1 MTAAAQKQAPPT
13 TPNQPSDEAVIAVN
27 LSRIRAEQDK
37 YGSAGGSLRS
47 VFAKAEQQGVNL
59 DAAKR
64 AIKIVRSGKV
74 DEWLKETSDITR
86 YLRIMRHGINDGQLN
101 LDLESTLAP
110 IEEKAGLDGRAA
122 GLAGQPES
130 DNPHH
135 GNTKAGMAWLTAYRQ
150 GLAERNLVLSMKED
164 APADNDN
171 DVGRFEAADDDED

>member
-1 MTAAAQKQAPPT
+1 MTAAAQKSPPEAGH
-13 TPNQPSDEAVIAVN
+13 NQPSDEAIVAVN

-122 GLAGQPES
+122 GLAGEAES
-130 DNPHH
+130 NNPHH

-150 GLAERNLVLSMKED
+150 GLSERNLVLSMKDD
-164 APADNDN
+164 APDNDN
-171 DVGRFEAADDDED
+171 EEAGHEAEEDDED